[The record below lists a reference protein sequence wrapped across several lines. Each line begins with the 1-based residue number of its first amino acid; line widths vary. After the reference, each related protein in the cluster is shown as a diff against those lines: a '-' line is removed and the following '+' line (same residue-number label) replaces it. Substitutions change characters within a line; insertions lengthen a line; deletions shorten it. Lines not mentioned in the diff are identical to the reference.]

1 MVSYIEVGV
10 SDFLRLMKSYLDR
23 EIDAKSYC
31 SRYFDLM
38 TKRMTISRE
47 VSTILQIGFGDAD
60 DYDPDLRLE
69 HTILEPAL
77 RDRVAKTITEL
88 EGLGYTV

>member
-1 MVSYIEVGV
+1 
-10 SDFLRLMKSYLDR
+10 
-23 EIDAKSYC
+23 
-31 SRYFDLM
+31 
-38 TKRMTISRE
+38 MTISRE
-47 VSTILQIGFGDAD
+47 VSTILQIGIGDAD

>member
-1 MVSYIEVGV
+1 MASYIEVGV
-10 SDFLRLMKSYLDR
+10 SDFLKLMKSYLDR
-23 EIDAKSYC
+23 EIDANSYC

-38 TKRMTISRE
+38 TKRMTIGRE

-69 HTILEPAL
+69 HTILEPEL
-77 RDRVAKTITEL
+77 RDRVAKTIAEIAA
-88 EGLGYTV
+88 LGHTV